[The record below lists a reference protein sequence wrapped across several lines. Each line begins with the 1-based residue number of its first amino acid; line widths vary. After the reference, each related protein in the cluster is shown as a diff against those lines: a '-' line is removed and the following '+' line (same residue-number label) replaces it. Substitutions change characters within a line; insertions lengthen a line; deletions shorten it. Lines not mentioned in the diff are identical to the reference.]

1 PQAPALRQQE
11 ALLPPIFS
19 APPPVTAPAPI
30 LPYEETP
37 TPEAPRFQPL
47 VDETQTSPA
56 DDLEPEWELTENS
69 RPHSVHDLIERL
81 ALPKNSLILGVCE
94 DGLPL
99 VLELSDP
106 SPGALLFLGDE
117 VEGMQK
123 HLQAILS
130 SICLMSDPKQVQVDI
145 ITPSPKTFAPQKMYP
160 HVQKTHLPDQDEM
173 YELLGNLFGL
183 VEQRQRKDNSLAGKW
198 LRDFLP
204 LNKGPVRVLVIDQVD
219 VLVEQLAP
227 ESLAYL
233 RWLLRRG
240 PAANVWVLAS
250 LNTRNA
256 QCLDGKTL
264 KAFGL
269 RISGKIQNPGQASRL
284 TDVPAEKLSS
294 LISGEQAC
302 LKLDEEIVEFSI
314 LE

>member
-1 PQAPALRQQE
+1 M
-11 ALLPPIFS
+11 
-19 APPPVTAPAPI
+19 
-30 LPYEETP
+30 
-37 TPEAPRFQPL
+37 PESSRFRPL
-47 VDETQTSPA
+47 VDGLQDEPAEGNETDGNQSEDHRAPT
-56 DDLEPEWELTENS
+56 
-69 RPHSVHDLIERL
+69 VHDLIARL
-81 ALPKNSLILGVCE
+81 ALPKNSLILGVCG

-123 HLQAILS
+123 HLHSVLS
-130 SICLMSDPKQVQVDI
+130 SVCLMSDPKQVQVDI
-145 ITPSPKTFAPQKMYP
+145 ISPTPKAFAGPNPYP
-160 HVQKTHLPDQDEM
+160 HIRKIHLPDQDEM
-173 YELLGNLFGL
+173 YELLGSLFEL
-183 VEQRQRKDNSLAGKW
+183 IEQRQRKENSLAGK
-198 LRDFLP
+198 FLKEFMP
-204 LNKGPVRVLVIDQVD
+204 PNKGPVRILVIDQVD
-219 VLVEQLAP
+219 MLVEHLAP

-256 QCLDGKTL
+256 QALDGKTL

-269 RISGKIQNPGQASRL
+269 RITGKIQNASEAGRL
-284 TDVPAEKLSS
+284 TDVPAEKLFS
-294 LISGEQAC
+294 LVSGEQAC
-302 LKLDEEIVEFSI
+302 IKLDEDIVEFSI